1 MPEAVKTLP
10 RALEWVI
17 DRESA
22 GHGVEGEGAGV
33 VVSVK
38 CLVCG

>member
-10 RALEWVI
+10 RVLEWVI
-17 DRESA
+17 DREEWK
-22 GHGVEGEGAGV
+22 VEGAGV

-38 CLVCG
+38 CVV